1 MSSLRRSLLALGPLL
16 LAGMSLL
23 APSFAM
29 GNEEGDTTEPRYP
42 PLNTEVMVPD
52 LPPAPVDP
60 LARYRGL
67 PSGPAVDTPS
77 RPIAPAI
84 AMGPAEPI
92 APPPVD
98 HLEVALDWYPS
109 PRHAALYIA
118 KALDMFEHRGLD
130 VRLSTPADPEVPTK
144 LLADSRVD
152 LALTR
157 QPLLHLQVDH
167 GMPLVRVA
175 TLVGVPLTA
184 LVVRRD
190 TGIESPAQLEGA
202 RVGHADQDAERI
214 LLPAMLADHDVSM
227 DSIDTPNVHY
237 RMEQAM
243 LEGRVDAII
252 GGMRHLLPRALAN
265 DGLATRSFAVENYG
279 MPRHDGLI
287 LVANRNELKRQRSAI
302 RRFVSALEE
311 ATAWILEH
319 PDESWRRLVVTE
331 PTLDTP
337 LNRDAWPEIRAR
349 LTQTPSALSQG
360 RYRDVEQFLFEA
372 GLVTQRHPVSRLA
385 VDISEP

>member
-1 MSSLRRSLLALGPLL
+1 MSSLRRSLLALGSLL
-16 LAGMSLL
+16 LAGCLL
-23 APSFAM
+23 VPPLAM
-29 GNEEGDTTEPRYP
+29 GMEEGDVTEQRYP

-52 LPPAPVDP
+52 ITPATPIDP
-60 LARYRGL
+60 LVRYRGL

-118 KALDMFEHRGLD
+118 KALHMFERRGLD

-157 QPLLHLQVDH
+157 QPLLHLQVDQ

-184 LVVRRD
+184 LVIRRD

-243 LEGRVDAII
+243 LEGRVDAVI

-265 DGLATRSFAVENYG
+265 DGLPTRSFAVEDYG

-302 RRFVSALEE
+302 QRFVSALEE

-360 RYRDVEQFLFEA
+360 RYRNVERFLFEA
-372 GLVTQRHPVSRLA
+372 GLVENRHPVSRLA
-385 VDISEP
+385 VDINTP

>member
-1 MSSLRRSLLALGPLL
+1 MFSLRRSLLALGCLM
-16 LAGMSLL
+16 LAGSLS
-23 APSFAM
+23 APPLVM
-29 GNEEGDTTEPRYP
+29 GAEDSDIAERRYP
-42 PLNTEVMVPD
+42 PLNTLVMVPD
-52 LPPAPVDP
+52 IPPATPADP
-60 LARYRGL
+60 LASYRGR

-98 HLEVALDWYPS
+98 HLEVSLDWYPS
-109 PRHAALYIA
+109 PRHAALYVA
-118 KALDMFEHRGLD
+118 KARDMFAHRGLD

-144 LLADSRVD
+144 LLADSRID

-184 LVVRRD
+184 LIVRRD
-190 TGIESPAQLEGA
+190 TDIESPAQLEGA
-202 RVGHADQDAERI
+202 RIGHADQDSEQI
-214 LLPAMLADHDVSM
+214 LLPAMLADHDIPM
-227 DSIDTPNVHY
+227 DSLDTPNVHY

-243 LEGRVDAII
+243 HEGRVDAVI
-252 GGMRHLLPRALAN
+252 GGMRHLLPRSLAN
-265 DGLATRSFAVENYG
+265 DGLATRSFSVEAYG

-287 LVANRNELKRQRSAI
+287 LVANRNDLQRQRSAI

-319 PDESWRRLVVTE
+319 PDESWSLLIATE

-337 LNRDAWPEIRAR
+337 VNRDAWPEIRAR
-349 LTQTPSALSQG
+349 LTQTPAALSQE
-360 RYRDVEQFLFEA
+360 RYQAMERFLFDA
-372 GLVTQRHPVSRLA
+372 GLIEAQHPVSRLA
-385 VDISEP
+385 VDIGSP

>member
-60 LARYRGL
+60 LVRYRGL

-77 RPIAPAI
+77 QPIAPAI
-84 AMGPAEPI
+84 AMGPPEPI

-157 QPLLHLQVDH
+157 QPLLHLQVDQ

-265 DGLATRSFAVENYG
+265 DGLPTRSFAVEQHG

-337 LNRDAWPEIRAR
+337 LNRDAWPETRAR

-360 RYRDVEQFLFEA
+360 RYRDVERFLFEA
-372 GLVTQRHPVSRLA
+372 GLVTERHPVSRLA

>member
-29 GNEEGDTTEPRYP
+29 GVEEGDAAEPRYP

-52 LPPAPVDP
+52 LPPVPVDP

-265 DGLATRSFAVENYG
+265 DGLATHSFSVEKYG

-287 LVANRNELKRQRSAI
+287 LVANRNNLKRQRSAI

-311 ATAWILEH
+311 ATTWILEH
-319 PDESWRRLVVTE
+319 PDESWQRLVVTE

-349 LTQTPSALSQG
+349 LTQTPSALSRG
-360 RYRDVEQFLFEA
+360 RYRDVERFLFEA
-372 GLVTQRHPVSRLA
+372 GLVMERHPVSRLA